1 MLELI
6 FVICAIVGASFITLG
21 LAGVIVECFKEYR
34 LFRRRRKMMAEYT
47 EASRRG

>member
-6 FVICAIVGASFITLG
+6 FVICAIVGSIFIVLG
-21 LAGVIVECFKEYR
+21 IAGVIVESFKQYGLIR
-34 LFRRRRKMMAEYT
+34 KRKKMMAEYT